1 MRSSGLLLKGG
12 FVLVFAI
19 ATAVFLCSGSCLA
32 MEISVTSW
40 GEPNI
45 VYFSWLNPPGDLKEY
60 GGDATGIYK
69 VDGDYTNL
77 CNQQEGLF
85 KAGNLKLKL
94 SGHTE
99 IRLALGS
106 SQSLKDHELGH
117 DKLNKFEYEKYAKK
131 KLAYIFQNFE
141 KLRKIPPGKT
151 CEDMRKYI
159 QEEYDYLVEK
169 FLKGIKKQADQ
180 LSKWYDAP
188 TMTDHGSA
196 QSPTADEAVEKVK
209 KKREEADKKREQ
221 AGQAPFPGLAPGRQ
235 QVTFMCQ
242 PMDMNDVLI
251 FDQQHYAVMVQN
263 GNPADTLTGELMAI
277 DDIIV
282 LGPDDNGTIRCA
294 DTYIEIENPAEPNWP
309 YLLAAVEDIRLR
321 ENSFPAGA
329 YAVQGYL
336 KVWMVENTIGSEFLD
351 YVQAASDANEYLS
364 FWMYF
369 DEQLYDQE
377 GSLLLNEI
385 PFNAEIFI
393 GVAQRAETSFVDNF
407 ESYDPG
413 NLGTVWT
420 AVGGGFAEPAPG
432 MGRFD
437 SQAMALEY
445 MLNSAEM
452 VSVMG
457 MFVPPMDLSD
467 PDRKSFDIWMDPG
480 TDAEILDEFVII
492 LSGPGGMPQAI
503 YESAGFNPYPTSVI
517 TSTDNT
523 WVCYSIDA
531 RNFSDAIDMAMI
543 EQVIIE
549 FHNSRPDSLAGTLY
563 IDDIGVNNARE
574 IKRPEADI
582 SGDYEVG
589 LPDLA
594 IMARTWLKKGL
605 WPAY

>member
-1 MRSSGLLLKGG
+1 MRNSGLIFKRAVV
-12 FVLVFAI
+12 FVFAGL
-19 ATAVFLCSGSCLA
+19 TAVFLCSGSCFG

-45 VYFSWLNPPGDLKEY
+45 VYFSWMNPPSDLKEY
-60 GGDATGIYK
+60 GGDATGLYK
-69 VDGDYTNL
+69 VNGEYTNL
-77 CNQQEGLF
+77 CNEQDGVF

-106 SQSLKDHELGH
+106 SQSLKNHELGH

-141 KLRKIPPGKT
+141 KLRKIPDGKT
-151 CEDMRKYI
+151 CEDMRKYV
-159 QEEYDYLVEK
+159 QDEYDYLVEK
-169 FLKGIKKQADQ
+169 FLKAIKKQADQ

-188 TMTDHGSA
+188 TMTDHGSV
-196 QSPTADEAVEKVK
+196 QSPSADEAVEKVK

-251 FDQQHYAVMVQN
+251 FDQQQYAVMVQN

-277 DDIIV
+277 EDIIV
-282 LGPDDNGTIRCA
+282 LGPDEEGIIRCA

-321 ENSFPAGA
+321 ENSFPAGT

-336 KVWMVENTIGSEFLD
+336 NVWMVENVIGSEFLD
-351 YVQAASDANEYLS
+351 YVQAASDANQYLS

-369 DEQLYDQE
+369 DEQLYDGD
-377 GSLLLNEI
+377 GSLVLNEV
-385 PFNAEIFI
+385 PFNAELFI
-393 GVAQRAETSFVDNF
+393 GTGKRAETSLVDDF
-407 ESYDPG
+407 DSYDPG
-413 NLGTVWT
+413 ALATVWT
-420 AVGGGFAEPAPG
+420 AAGGGFAETAPG
-432 MGRFD
+432 MGRFA

-445 MLNSAEM
+445 MLNPAEM
-452 VSVMG
+452 VTVMG
-457 MFVPPMDLSD
+457 MFIPPIDLSD
-467 PDRKSFDIWMDPG
+467 PERKSFDIWMNPG
-480 TDAEILDEFVII
+480 ADAEILDEFAVI
-492 LSGPGGMPQAI
+492 LSGPGGTPPAI
-503 YESAGFNPYPTSVI
+503 YDSAGFNPYPTSVI
-517 TSTDNT
+517 TSTDDT

-549 FHNSRPDSLAGTLY
+549 FHNNGVDPLTGMLY
-563 IDDIGVNNARE
+563 IDDIGASNARKIE
-574 IKRPEADI
+574 KPRADI

-594 IMARTWLKKGL
+594 IMAQTWLANGL